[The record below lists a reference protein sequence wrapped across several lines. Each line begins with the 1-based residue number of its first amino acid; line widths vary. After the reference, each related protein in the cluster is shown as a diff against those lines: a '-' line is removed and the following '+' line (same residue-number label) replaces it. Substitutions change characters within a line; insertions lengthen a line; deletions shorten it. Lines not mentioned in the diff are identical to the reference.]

1 MNCSS
6 GSQHRSLSNVHF
18 PNPQLLLRYHRN
30 QISRVYPKGQRLD
43 SSNFYPV
50 NFWNVGSQMIALNY
64 QTPDKP
70 MQLLMGK
77 FRDNGGCGYIL
88 KPKLMLSDDYDPN
101 DPTCEGLEQVLVTLR
116 VIAARH
122 LFKSGRTN
130 LSSPLVEV
138 EVLGASYDS
147 GMKLRTKAV
156 SDNGLNPIWNE
167 ICEFRVK
174 NSALALLRF
183 EVQDE
188 GN

>member
-1 MNCSS
+1 
-6 GSQHRSLSNVHF
+6 
-18 PNPQLLLRYHRN
+18 
-30 QISRVYPKGQRLD
+30 
-43 SSNFYPV
+43 
-50 NFWNVGSQMIALNY
+50 
-64 QTPDKP
+64 
-70 MQLLMGK
+70 MGK
-77 FRDNGGCGYIL
+77 FRDNGGCGFLL
-88 KPKLMLSDDYDPN
+88 KPRFMMSDGYDPN
-101 DPTCEGLEQVLVTLR
+101 EPLCEGLEQVLVTLR

-138 EVLGASYDS
+138 EVLGASYDA
-147 GMKLRTKAV
+147 GMKLRTKV

>member
-1 MNCSS
+1 
-6 GSQHRSLSNVHF
+6 
-18 PNPQLLLRYHRN
+18 
-30 QISRVYPKGQRLD
+30 
-43 SSNFYPV
+43 
-50 NFWNVGSQMIALNY
+50 MIALNF

-70 MQLLMGK
+70 MQILMGK
-77 FRDNGGCGYIL
+77 FRDNGGCGFIL
-88 KPKLMLSDDYDPN
+88 KPSFMLNDDYDPN
-101 DPTCEGLEQVLVTLR
+101 DPSCVGLEQVQVNLR
-116 VIAARH
+116 IIAARH

-147 GMKLRTKAV
+147 GLKCRTKAV

-167 ICEFRVK
+167 KCEFRVR

-188 GN
+188 GK

>member
-1 MNCSS
+1 LLNF
-6 GSQHRSLSNVHF
+6 SQLF
-18 PNPQLLLRYHRN
+18 LRYHRS

-43 SSNFYPV
+43 SSNFHPIS
-50 NFWNVGSQMIALNY
+50 FWNVGCQMIALNY

-70 MQLLMGK
+70 MQILMGK

-88 KPKLMLSDDYDPN
+88 KPNFMLSDDYDPN
-101 DPTCEGLEQVLVTLR
+101 SQTCEGVDQVSVKLR
-116 VIAARH
+116 IIGARH
-122 LFKSGRTN
+122 LFKSGRSN

-138 EVLGASYDS
+138 EVLGAAFDS
-147 GMKLRTKAV
+147 GIKHRTKAV
-156 SDNGLNPIWNE
+156 SDNGFNPIWNE

-188 GN
+188 GNVERRGKVK